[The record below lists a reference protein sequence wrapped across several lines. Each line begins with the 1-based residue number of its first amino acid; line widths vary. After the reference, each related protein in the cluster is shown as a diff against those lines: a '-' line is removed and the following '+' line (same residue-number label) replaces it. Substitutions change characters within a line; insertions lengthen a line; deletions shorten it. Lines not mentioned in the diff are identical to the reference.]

1 MKKTILALALI
12 CGNAQAGFYTG
23 NDLLQKIDSESH
35 GDRMF
40 SMGYVM
46 GVFDLGQNI
55 LHCAPNGVTVGQI
68 HDLTAA
74 YIRGFPAKRHRAADS
89 LITDAL
95 SAALPC
101 PKKGTNL

>member
-12 CGNAQAGFYTG
+12 CGNAQAGFYSG
-23 NDLLQKIDSESH
+23 NDLLQKIDSDNH
-35 GDRMF
+35 GDRML

-46 GVFDLGQNI
+46 GVFDLGHTI
-55 LHCAPNGVTVGQI
+55 LHCAPASVTVGQV

-74 YIRGFPAKRHRAADS
+74 YLRGFPAKRHKLADS

-95 SAALPC
+95 STAWPC